1 MLAVLLVLVA
11 QAAAPKGLGLRE
23 LQERARKNDPRTM
36 QVAAQLENA
45 RGKSQEASWVF
56 FPAFQS
62 TAYVAG
68 PTPQRRLLGGD
79 LDPNPTDPA
88 HLKPGSQ
95 GGIFHG
101 DQGVTAHV
109 DVQAVIPIYTF
120 GKWTAGKSAAGH
132 LVNAN
137 EALLQRARDQAAYD
151 VARAYWGYQ
160 TARNADASVQK
171 VRTRLKDAQQ
181 TAQKLLAQKSE
192 QISRSDSMKL
202 DYLAEEVE
210 AQHASAVKNR
220 DLALTGLRLLAGA
233 QSGEELPIAE
243 QELPQAP
250 PPPNPDEILRRALQQ
265 RPEAR
270 AANEGVA
277 ARQSLVDLARA
288 RLWPDVGI
296 VGGVRFTSTTNADN
310 PPSPFVNNPYHES
323 SGFVALGM
331 QWTLDVPQ
339 KLARLRQAEAELH
352 EAIAMQVGS
361 EQLVRL
367 DVQQALGDLADAR
380 VRIERY
386 GNETQIGKQL
396 ANQAGVAFD
405 SGLGDAR
412 ELLEGTL
419 LFMRADGERLKALY
433 DAQLAWAALERAVG
447 APLGP

>member
-1 MLAVLLVLVA
+1 MLAVLLVVVA
-11 QAAAPKGLGLRE
+11 QAAPPKGLGLRE
-23 LQERARKNDPRTM
+23 LQERARRNDPRTM
-36 QVAAQLENA
+36 QVAAQLEAA
-45 RGKSQEASWVF
+45 RGKRDEASWVF
-56 FPAFQS
+56 FPAFQT
-62 TAYVAG
+62 TAYLAG
-68 PTPQRRLLGGD
+68 PTPQRRLIGGD
-79 LDPNPTDPA
+79 LDPDPTNPA
-88 HLKPGSQ
+88 HLKPGST

-109 DVQAVIPIYTF
+109 DVQAVMPIWTF

-181 TAQKLLAQKSE
+181 TAQKLLAQKSD

-220 DLALTGLRLLAGA
+220 DLAITGLRLLVGA

-250 PPPNPDEILRRALQQ
+250 PPPSPDEILRRALQQ

-270 AANEGVA
+270 
-277 ARQSLVDLARA
+277 
-288 RLWPDVGI
+288 
-296 VGGVRFTSTTNADN
+296 ADN

-352 EAIAMQVGS
+352 EAIAMQVGA

-367 DVQQALGDLADAR
+367 DVQQALGDLEDAR
-380 VRIERY
+380 VRVERDR
-386 GNETQIGKQL
+386 K
-396 ANQAGVAFD
+396 
-405 SGLGDAR
+405 S
-412 ELLEGTL
+412 
-419 LFMRADGERLKALY
+419 
-433 DAQLAWAALERAVG
+433 
-447 APLGP
+447 

>member
-1 MLAVLLVLVA
+1 MLALLLVVLA
-11 QAAAPKGLGLRE
+11 QAAPAKGLGLRE
-23 LQERARKNDPRTM
+23 LQERARKNDARAM
-36 QVAAQLENA
+36 QAAAQLENA
-45 RGKSQEASWVF
+45 QGKRDEANFSF
-56 FPAFQS
+56 FPAFQT

-68 PTPQRRLLGGD
+68 PTPERRLIGGD
-79 LDPNPTDPA
+79 QDANPTDPS
-88 HLKPGSQ
+88 HLKPGSA

-101 DQGVTAHV
+101 EQGVTAHV
-109 DVQAVIPIYTF
+109 DVQTLIPIWTF
-120 GKWTAGKSAAGH
+120 GKWTAGKAAAGH
-132 LVNAN
+132 LVGAT

-160 TARNADASVQK
+160 TARNADSSVQK

-181 TAQKLLAQKSE
+181 TAQKLLKEKSE

-220 DLALTGLRLLAGA
+220 DLAITGLRLLVGA
-233 QSGEELPIAE
+233 QAGEDLPIVE

-250 PPPNPDEILRRALQQ
+250 PAPNPDEIVRRALQQ

-270 AANEGVA
+270 AATEGVG
-277 ARQSLVDLARA
+277 ARQALVDLARA

-296 VGGVRFTSTTNADN
+296 VGGVRFTTTTNADN
-310 PPSPFVNNPYHES
+310 PASPFVSNPYHES
-323 SGFVALGM
+323 SGYVALGM
-331 QWTLDVPQ
+331 LWTLDLPQ
-339 KLARLRQAEAELH
+339 KMARLRQAEADLH
-352 EAIAMQVGS
+352 EAVAMQFGAQ
-361 EQLVRL
+361 QLVRL
-367 DVQQALGDLADAR
+367 DVQQALGDLGDAR
-380 VRIERY
+380 VRVERY
-386 GNETQIGKQL
+386 GNQTQIGKQL

-419 LFMRADGERLKALY
+419 LYLRADGERLKALY

-447 APLGP
+447 AQLSP

>member
-1 MLAVLLVLVA
+1 MVSLLRVVVG
-11 QAAAPKGLGLRE
+11 QAAPPKGLALRE
-23 LQERARKNDPRTM
+23 LQERAPKNDARAM
-36 QVAAQLENA
+36 QVAGQLESA
-45 RGKSQEASWVF
+45 RGKRDEANWTF
-56 FPAFQS
+56 FPAFQATS
-62 TAYVAG
+62 YIAG
-68 PTPQRRLLGGD
+68 PTPQRRLIGGD
-79 LDPNPTDPA
+79 SDPNPTDPA
-88 HLKPGSQ
+88 RLQPGSV

-109 DVQAVIPIYTF
+109 DVQTVIPLWTF
-120 GKWTAGKSAAGH
+120 GKWTAGKPAAGD
-132 LVNAN
+132 LVNAT
-137 EALLQRARDQAAYD
+137 EALLRRARDQAASA
-151 VARAYWGYQ
+151 VARAYGGYQ
-160 TARNADASVQK
+160 TARNADSSVQK

-192 QISRSDSMKL
+192 QINRSDSMKL

-210 AQHASAVKNR
+210 AQHASALKNR
-220 DLALTGLRLLAGA
+220 DLALTGLRLLVGA
-233 QSGEELPIAE
+233 QSGEDLPIAE

-250 PPPNPDEILRRALQQ
+250 PAPNPDELLRRALQQ

-277 ARQSLVDLARA
+277 ARQALVDLARA

-296 VGGVRFTSTTNADN
+296 VGGVRFTTTTNADN
-310 PPSPFVNNPYHES
+310 PPSPFVSNPYHES

-331 QWTLDVPQ
+331 QWTLDLPQ
-339 KLARLRQAEAELH
+339 KLARLRQAEGELH
-352 EAIAMQVGS
+352 EAVAMQVGA

-367 DVQQALGDLADAR
+367 DMQQALGDLAEAR
-380 VRIERY
+380 VRVERY

-433 DAQLAWAALERAVG
+433 DAQLAWAALERSVG